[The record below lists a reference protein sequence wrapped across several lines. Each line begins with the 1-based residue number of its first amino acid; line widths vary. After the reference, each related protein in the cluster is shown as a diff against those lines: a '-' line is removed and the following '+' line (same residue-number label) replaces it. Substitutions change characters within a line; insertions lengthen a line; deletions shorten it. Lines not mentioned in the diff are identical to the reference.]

1 MLAAELG
8 SFTKA
13 AEIQGY
19 SQPTVSFQ
27 IRQLEQELGCML
39 FERVNHTIA
48 LTDKGREVLLFSRS
62 LVKLENELMEKLRD
76 DSEVRGLVRLAAPDS
91 LTGWLFGE
99 PFAAFW
105 KQYPGIT
112 LRITTAGTQE
122 MFSMLDHNETD
133 LVLTL
138 DSPIYSSQY
147 IIRSDVTIPV
157 HFVANRNNPL
167 AGRESLHVADLLSQ
181 PLLMTEKG
189 MSYRKVMEDRLAQQ
203 SLEMHPVLEM
213 GNVSQ
218 LCALA
223 AADAGISLLPDF
235 VTQPYI
241 ERGEIVYLPVDDCP
255 VETQL
260 QLIYHKDKWIWPA
273 MEKMIGY
280 LMSRSEE

>member
-13 AEIQGY
+13 AEMQGY

-48 LTDKGREVLLFSRS
+48 LTDKGREVLAFARRI
-62 LVKLENELMEKLRD
+62 VELENELRGRLQDETQ
-76 DSEVRGLVRLAAPDS
+76 VRGLVRLAAADS
-91 LTGWLFGE
+91 LTGWLFGV
-99 PFAAFW
+99 PFAQFRRD
-105 KQYPGIT
+105 YPAVS
-112 LRITTAGTQE
+112 LRVTTADTQD

-133 LVLTL
+133 LVFTL
-138 DSPIYSSQY
+138 DSRIYSSQY
-147 IIRSDVTIPV
+147 IIQSDVTIPV
-157 HFVANRNNPL
+157 HFVAHRDNPL
-167 AGRESLHVADLLSQ
+167 AGRKSLHVADLLSQ

-189 MSYRKVMEDRLAQQ
+189 MSYRKVMEKRLAEE
-203 SLEMHPVLEM
+203 SLEMEPVLEM
-213 GNVSQ
+213 GNVTQ
-218 LCALA
+218 LCALV

-241 ERGEIVYLPVDDCP
+241 ERGEIVYLPVDDCQ

-260 QLIYHKDKWIWPA
+260 QLIYHKDKWISPA
-273 MEKMIGY
+273 MEKVIEY
-280 LMSRSEE
+280 LTSRFET